1 MITYTDYMAR
11 LIPDL
16 PGCPQSIILQ
26 QLQQTMRDIC
36 LDTEA
41 WMEESEAIDIVTGQV
56 RYDLFPAFD
65 YEVDIHRVL
74 EVQVQESTIYPDRY
88 KLIDQR
94 YVELE
99 DVPTANVTDGLV
111 VKVVLVPTY
120 TADRISPTFMN
131 RYAKGIMAG
140 CKSALQLQPKKP
152 WSNPDLGIM
161 NKKIYE
167 DDVSRS
173 VYEKY
178 AQLENWEISIDLRRG
193 IF

>member
-1 MITYTDYMAR
+1 MITYNDYMAR

-16 PGCPQSIILQ
+16 PGCPQNIIMQ

-36 LDTEA
+36 LDSEA
-41 WMEESEAIDIVTGQV
+41 WMEIGNPIDLVTGTAK
-56 RYDLFPAFD
+56 YNLLPAFD
-65 YEVDIHRVL
+65 FEVDIHRLL
-74 EVQVQESTIYPDRY
+74 EVQIQDNIIYPDRY
-88 KLIDQR
+88 ELIDQQ
-94 YVELE
+94 YIELE
-99 DVPTANVTDGLV
+99 DVPTSNITDGLV
-111 VKVVLVPTY
+111 VKAVLVPTY
-120 TADRISPTFMN
+120 TAERMSPTFMN

-140 CKSALQLQPKKP
+140 CKSTLQLQPKKP